1 MATEYILNQVVTTTG
16 GEFTTAGT
24 QIQLT
29 GFSIF
34 NEDSDLN
41 TEESLLCNVYFN
53 PSSFAGS
60 AYMDGVVQEIEVAV
74 SAAIG
79 TDVQLE
85 WTEEGM
91 QDEQTMSFEILLK

>member
-1 MATEYILNQVVTTTG
+1 MSAEYKLDQVVTTTG
-16 GEFTTAGT
+16 GAFTTAGT

-34 NEDSDLN
+34 NEEEDLN
-41 TEESLLCNVYFN
+41 TENALLCNVYFN

-79 TDVQLE
+79 ADVQLE

-91 QDEQTMSFEILLK
+91 QDDETMSFEILLK